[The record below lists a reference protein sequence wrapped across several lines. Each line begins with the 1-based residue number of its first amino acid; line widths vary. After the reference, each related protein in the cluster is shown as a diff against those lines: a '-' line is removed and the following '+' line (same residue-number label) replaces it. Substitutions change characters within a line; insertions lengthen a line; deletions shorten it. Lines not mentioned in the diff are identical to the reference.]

1 MHSFVHSLWL
11 SNFKFNRWLG
21 LFSSSHLHFFHW
33 VRRSFPMY
41 LMRIGWLYSANGDL
55 LQRRHCFYKALTWCG
70 RWHRRHQRGWSLELK
85 RSIVSCYFFYVI
97 STQKLF
103 WKVTLFFRAIAW
115 IHSAYGGCEQGPL
128 WHCEP
133 SPGSWGWH
141 GRWRWGL
148 RAIRAFHFHL
158 NSSTRMENGGAGA
171 CNLYA
176 WFICIRLLFG
186 HVSTKHQTT

>member
-103 WKVTLFFRAIAW
+103 WKVTLFFSCYSLDPQRSWRLRTGATLTLWTFSWKLGLTRTLKMRFESHSCISLSPEFLNTDGEW
-115 IHSAYGGCEQGPL
+115 GCRCLQFVCLIHLYSFTF
-128 WHCEP
+128 W
-133 SPGSWGWH
+133 PGQ
-141 GRWRWGL
+141 
-148 RAIRAFHFHL
+148 
-158 NSSTRMENGGAGA
+158 
-171 CNLYA
+171 Y
-176 WFICIRLLFG
+176 
-186 HVSTKHQTT
+186 